1 MDEFGN
7 YDPDREV
14 GPPSTEWNSQ
24 DDSDW
29 YGEVS
34 GCETGLQ
41 LPHSVLAPSLA
52 GPLLLQVY
60 DDDDPNEPPPAE
72 DYCAPGFTAGPS
84 GSGGWTTH
92 GRLWSRLQSSTE
104 HRQTADALSAW
115 QRPDGRW
122 EVALAG
128 THSLTVYRFPG
139 ADQEEEP
146 LPRCC
151 IQQVSTPYTIARS
164 SDGITVVSGC
174 LSQPLNYTST
184 QR

>member
-60 DDDDPNEPPPAE
+60 DDDDPKRASPSRRLLRTWLHCRPLRVRGLDNAWAALVPAAE
-72 DYCAPGFTAGPS
+72 QHRAQTNSRRPKRVAAP
-84 GSGGWTTH
+84 
-92 GRLWSRLQSSTE
+92 
-104 HRQTADALSAW
+104 
-115 QRPDGRW
+115 
-122 EVALAG
+122 
-128 THSLTVYRFPG
+128 
-139 ADQEEEP
+139 
-146 LPRCC
+146 
-151 IQQVSTPYTIARS
+151 
-164 SDGITVVSGC
+164 
-174 LSQPLNYTST
+174 
-184 QR
+184 